1 MGVTHGR
8 RLRLPKKAGPLA
20 WVVLLVGVVVS
31 AAVALNLVQNG
42 RAETLERVDESMA
55 RVKVAFDGEMR
66 RREDILLGVGALW
79 ASGEFSPATGPEA
92 DHIVYLVPDESGGA
106 RFARGTG
113 LDSRALAQARQT
125 LVRAR
130 ESREPTVSPPL
141 GDTGPVLFLPVYRG
155 TALRGWVGLGID
167 RSSLAAALRRSDPNP
182 AGRVD
187 LVDGDSGSSIAT
199 NVAAGVEGG
208 SGETRTRTFEAYGR
222 EWVVKGRALPG
233 AVDANY
239 TRESL
244 VVLVLGSLMSVLLFL
259 LMRVLWRSEE
269 QALRLADETVSRML
283 DLEERFR
290 SLAATP
296 VGIFRTDV
304 EGAMLFSNQRSEELM
319 GKTSAE
325 LAGHPWTEIVHPLD
339 TRAVTAA
346 WRGAKRG
353 RSELGRQFRLAK
365 PGEGECWV
373 ACRLAPL
380 WGTGGAHT
388 GWIGSLEDVSERR
401 EHEAELARRA
411 LHDPLTELP
420 NRTYFLD
427 RLAQAIERAR
437 RNRSRVAVMFVDLDQ
452 FKAVN
457 DNLGHETGDRVL
469 VEVAQRLKGALRA
482 GDTVARFGGDEFT
495 VLCEDVTGSVEMAAA
510 AGRIAA
516 ALDSAVEVN
525 GHEVTVGS
533 SVGIAIGFGVRAEAD
548 ELLRSADSAM
558 YRAKAEATSFELVE
572 EGAPGVRPA

>member
-1 MGVTHGR
+1 MDADSAY
-8 RLRLPKKAGPLA
+8 PKQAGPLA

-31 AAVALNLVQNG
+31 VAIALNLVQNG

-66 RREDILLGVGALW
+66 RREDILRGVGVLW
-79 ASGEFSPATGPEA
+79 ASGRFDRSELNAYAEALGVGVGPYADRLLFVRPSDPDRPRDNLQATASA
-92 DHIVYLVPDESGGA
+92 D
-106 RFARGTG
+106 
-113 LDSRALAQARQT
+113 ALYQ
-125 LVRAR
+125 
-130 ESREPTVSPPL
+130 
-141 GDTGPVLFLPVYRG
+141 PVYKDSELLG
-155 TALRGWVGLGID
+155 WGGLRFGRD
-167 RSSLAAALRRSDPNP
+167 SLAETLRRSDPNP
-182 AGRVD
+182 AARVELLD
-187 LVDGDSGSSIAT
+187 RPTGNAD
-199 NVAAGVEGG
+199 
-208 SGETRTRTFEAYGR
+208 RTRSFESYGR
-222 EWVVKGRALPG
+222 EWVVEGSTLPG
-233 AVDANY
+233 AVDSNY

-244 VVLVLGSLMSVLLFL
+244 VVLVLGSLLSILLFL
-259 LMRVLWRSEE
+259 LVRVLSRSEE
-269 QALRLADETVSRML
+269 RAVKLADETVSRML

-304 EGAMLFSNQRSEELM
+304 DGTMLFANHRSEELL
-319 GKTSAE
+319 GKTADE
-325 LAGHPWTEIVHPLD
+325 LAGGPWLDMVHPAD
-339 TRAVTAA
+339 MRAVAAA
-346 WRGAKRG
+346 WRGAKGG
-353 RSELGRQFRLAK
+353 RTELGRQFRLAR
-365 PGEGECWV
+365 GGTGECWV

-427 RLAQAIERAR
+427 RLSQAIERAR
-437 RNRSRVAVMFVDLDQ
+437 RNRTRLAVMFVDLDH

-457 DNLGHETGDRVL
+457 DGLGHDAGDRVL
-469 VEVAQRLKGALRA
+469 VEVAERLKGALRA

-516 ALDSAVEVN
+516 ALGSKVEVN
-525 GHEVTVGS
+525 GHDVTVGS
-533 SVGIAIGFGVRAEAD
+533 SVGIAIGFGARADAD
-548 ELLRSADSAM
+548 DLLRTADSAM
-558 YRAKAEATSFELVE
+558 YRAKAEATSFEMVE
-572 EGAPGVRPA
+572 EAEPGVRPA

>member
-1 MGVTHGR
+1 
-8 RLRLPKKAGPLA
+8 
-20 WVVLLVGVVVS
+20 VLLVGVLVS
-31 AAVALNLVQNG
+31 AAIALNLVQNG

-66 RREDILLGVGALW
+66 RREDILLGVGVLW
-79 ASGEFSPATGPEA
+79 AAGEFSPATGPEA
-92 DHIVYLVPDESGGA
+92 DHLVYIAPEGNERA
-106 RFARGTG
+106 RVVRGTG
-113 LDSRALAQARQT
+113 LDSRVLAQARQA
-125 LVRAR
+125 LERAR
-130 ESREPTVSPPL
+130 ESREPSASPPL
-141 GDTGPVLFLPVYRG
+141 GDGVGPALFLPVYRG
-155 TALRGWVGLGID
+155 PELRGWVGLLLGQG
-167 RSSLAAALRRSDPNP
+167 SLAEALRRSDPNP
-182 AGRVD
+182 AARVE
-187 LVDGDSGSSIAT
+187 LVDRGSGGPIAA
-199 NVAAGVEGG
+199 NVPAGVEGG
-208 SGETRTRTFEAYGR
+208 SGETRTRSFEAYGR
-222 EWVVKGRALPG
+222 EWVVTGRALPG
-233 AVDANY
+233 AADSNY
-239 TRESL
+239 ARESL
-244 VVLVLGSLMSVLLFL
+244 VIMVLGSLMSVLLFL
-259 LMRVLWRSEE
+259 LMRVLSRSEE
-269 QALRLADETVSRML
+269 RALRLADETVGRML

-296 VGIFRTDV
+296 VGIFRTDA
-304 EGAMLFSNQRSEELM
+304 EGAVLFSNHRSEELT

-325 LAGHPWTEIVHPLD
+325 LAGRCWTEIVHPLD
-339 TRAVTAA
+339 MRAVTAA

-365 PGEGECWV
+365 AGSGERWV

-427 RLAQAIERAR
+427 RLSQAIERAR
-437 RNRSRVAVMFVDLDQ
+437 RNRSRLAVMFVDLDQ

-457 DNLGHETGDRVL
+457 DNLGHEAGDRVL

-495 VLCEDVTGSVEMAAA
+495 VLCEDVTGSIEMSAA

-516 ALDSAVEVN
+516 ALASTVEVN
-525 GHEVTVGS
+525 GHEVAVGS